1 MPSFQ
6 KTLVRKGERKMVII
20 SAMVSS
26 LEIERNERK
35 RNAKCRVKADRKVCF
50 GLTMKK
56 QIGKGKPIGMMDP
69 RGQGQYHV
77 MVPVVK
83 FDFFYFFFQPDKLYF
98 SFR

>member
-1 MPSFQ
+1 
-6 KTLVRKGERKMVII
+6 MVII
-20 SAMVSS
+20 SAMVFS

-69 RGQGQYHV
+69 RGQG
-77 MVPVVK
+77 
-83 FDFFYFFFQPDKLYF
+83 
-98 SFR
+98 

>member
-1 MPSFQ
+1 
-6 KTLVRKGERKMVII
+6 MVII

-77 MVPVVK
+77 IVPYLTNLIIPFV
-83 FDFFYFFFQPDKLYF
+83 D
-98 SFR
+98 